1 MSPTSASGGE
11 YLNLRTGGEHI
22 PAGHASP
29 ASLKRQAEV
38 LPMAKFE
45 QLRYGGT
52 SPPKR
57 HAECF
62 AYGKT

>member
-22 PAGHASP
+22 SAGHASP

-38 LPMAKFE
+38 LPMAKLE
-45 QLRYGGT
+45 QLRYDGT
-52 SPPKR
+52 SPSKR
-57 HAECF
+57 QLEDF
-62 AYGKT
+62 ACGEI